1 MSTVGSISTLDAV
14 EFEENNRILLRKL
27 NFAFMIPNPRLDC
40 SYVVLNFLAKF
51 EPRCSYKIVVIKKAC
66 INYKL

>member
-40 SYVVLNFLAKF
+40 SYVVLNFWPNL
-51 EPRCSYKIVVIKKAC
+51 SLVVLIQSF
-66 INYKL
+66 L